1 MHHTHIRPAC
11 LIVVLVLLAGGCA
24 NHHPGI
30 DAYLN
35 DTDIPSTLELR
46 DTPFFPQ
53 EAYQCGP
60 AALATVLVAS
70 DIGVTPHELT
80 GKVYLPQRQGSLQLE
95 LIAASRRFGRLP
107 YVLDGELPAILSELS
122 TGRPV
127 LVLQNLG
134 LASYPVWHYAVVIGF
149 DASRNEIILRSG
161 DRQRLTMS
169 TRKFMRSWELAD
181 YWALV
186 VLRPGEM
193 PVVPDETR
201 YVHAIAALESA
212 AQPDAAAAFYARALS
227 RWPDNTLALFGT
239 GNIYYAQGNRKA
251 AEATYQRLLA
261 IRPDHVAARNNLAY
275 LLAEHGC
282 REAAIAELDSGLADM
297 SNNDP
302 MRQHLIDTRTE
313 ILNSSVAASESDV
326 TCQTVMPV
334 PRSSIAAPAQ
344 VGHTEARDRAR

>member
-30 DAYLN
+30 EAYLN

-134 LASYPVWHYAVVIGF
+134 LTSYPVWHYAVVIGF

-161 DRQRLTMS
+161 DRQRRLV
-169 TRKFMRSWELAD
+169 AD
-181 YWALV
+181 HGLVTVALQERPRVVWIGLVVNHPRGFGERRLV
-186 VLRPGEM
+186 VLDRLEPRQLQRGFGEGLFSTQG
-193 PVVPDETR
+193 VG
-201 YVHAIAALESA
+201 HAA
-212 AQPDAAAAFYARALS
+212 
-227 RWPDNTLALFGT
+227 
-239 GNIYYAQGNRKA
+239 
-251 AEATYQRLLA
+251 
-261 IRPDHVAARNNLAY
+261 HVA
-275 LLAEHGC
+275 
-282 REAAIAELDSGLADM
+282 
-297 SNNDP
+297 
-302 MRQHLIDTRTE
+302 
-313 ILNSSVAASESDV
+313 
-326 TCQTVMPV
+326 
-334 PRSSIAAPAQ
+334 
-344 VGHTEARDRAR
+344 